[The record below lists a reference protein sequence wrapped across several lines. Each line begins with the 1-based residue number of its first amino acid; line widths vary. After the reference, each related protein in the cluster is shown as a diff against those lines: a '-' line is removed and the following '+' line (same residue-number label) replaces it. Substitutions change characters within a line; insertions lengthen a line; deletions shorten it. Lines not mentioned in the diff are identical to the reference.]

1 MMLRLL
7 IIVILFTARYQ
18 SLAQFY
24 RYASLNSYEGVV
36 LNDSLQFKPHV
47 PHKKFVRVISNVFE
61 SYTTLTLHEENA
73 IRQHLLI
80 HLYHNYRDVLYKLA
94 LHNDRV
100 TVHTSLLYFSATQA
114 DSMRKLD
121 ASINIFYTN
130 PDSSD
135 VELIWVNDFVL
146 PKHIRTKVDMV
157 TYRKAEAIL
166 LYNSET
172 AELVR

>member
-1 MMLRLL
+1 MMSRLL
-7 IIVILFTARYQ
+7 IIVVLFTVKYQ
-18 SLAQFY
+18 SVAQFY
-24 RYASLNSYEGVV
+24 RYASLDTYEGVA

-61 SYTTLTLHEENA
+61 AYTTLTMHEENA

-100 TVHTSLLYFSATQA
+100 TVHTSSLYASANQA
-114 DSMRKLD
+114 DSMRKVD

-130 PDSSD
+130 PDSSV

-146 PKHIRTKVDMV
+146 PKHYRSKVDMV

-166 LYNSET
+166 LYGAET
-172 AELVR
+172 AELAR